1 MNAISLLSRLAA
13 PACLLL
19 LAACQTPSTNTAQP
33 DTPAVIA
40 AAPQTSSPSQ
50 KQETKAA
57 GQDEELGILI
67 AVLLADTVQHEGWV
81 SVPLNEGSMLYL
93 NPEPI
98 VTRNDLTGVQAGS
111 SRDGEGL
118 LALELSPQASE
129 HVKRVTTDNPKRRLA
144 LIVGRTLMAAPGY
157 AEPVSTQQLVF
168 AVGTEQNATAAA
180 RAIAGVPQEGDA
192 SSTQQQ
198 PQSQPQLQ
206 PSQQPQ
212 P

>member
-13 PACLLL
+13 SACLLL
-19 LAACQTPSTNTAQP
+19 LAACQTPTTNTAQP
-33 DTPAVIA
+33 DTQAGTA
-40 AAPQTSSPSQ
+40 AAPQTTTPSQ
-50 KQETKAA
+50 EQETQAA
-57 GQDEELGILI
+57 GQDEEQGIPV

-118 LALELSPQASE
+118 LALELSQQASE

-157 AEPVSTQQLVF
+157 AEPVSTEQLVF

-192 SSTQQQ
+192 PSTPPQQQ
-198 PQSQPQLQ
+198 PQPQ